1 MNLLVRIKFIKKE
14 LINLLYFS
22 DAAQAGFIPTIV
34 NSNNE
39 MPNISQ
45 LSLASSSPTS
55 SLTSNDSIGSN
66 NTRSMVQ
73 IEALFNNFQGLHDND
88 LNQSLAT
95 NSILYP
101 TMIKKNCCNE
111 ELDLSL
117 PVFKLLH
124 HSDHE
129 ETEMAEFN
137 RFKFNSNIYGR
148 NVKFNRLFT
157 IAYRTNMSSTNAY
170 VFIDKEMLV
179 DHSLCIQIVDIDS
192 TETDTNNNNISET
205 SLAFGCTNFLIDK
218 INKIDLPND
227 SYDLLNRS
235 EYWIVNKNILNNPSV
250 GDELC
255 LSVDKSGKL
264 KSFFRKFNYN
274 YSFKI
279 GNIEYKVNGQVRT
292 KCLFNVDTTQK
303 LHFFFNICG
312 KTTAIRII
320 PSCKPASCISKTKNF
335 HVSSKTTT
343 IHDLNKMAI
352 GQNKIAAKNLIRE
365 ECLVFTKFFFM
376 IIKFSFREFL

>member
-1 MNLLVRIKFIKKE
+1 
-14 LINLLYFS
+14 
-22 DAAQAGFIPTIV
+22 
-34 NSNNE
+34 

-148 NVKFNRLFT
+148 NVKFNRLLT

-192 TETDTNNNNISET
+192 TETDTNYNNISET

-320 PSCKPASCISKTKNF
+320 PSCKPASCILKTKNF